1 MKLPPLNDTDLPKD
15 KDTRLP
21 AAPRSGRVPFTPSP
35 RRADS
40 TRAGS
45 TPPERW
51 SGCSVAWSIFGR
63 FTSPVPGAM
72 PDRRGGAFPE
82 SEGKPD
88 RGLKAY
94 PYGFADE
101 TRAKSVK
108 PP

>member
-45 TPPERW
+45 TPP
-51 SGCSVAWSIFGR
+51 
-63 FTSPVPGAM
+63 
-72 PDRRGGAFPE
+72 
-82 SEGKPD
+82 
-88 RGLKAY
+88 
-94 PYGFADE
+94 
-101 TRAKSVK
+101 
-108 PP
+108 